1 MSTVSYVS
9 GGKLGDFIQQM
20 SIIYEKFLMEG
31 RPAILYISERGDG
44 DTFRHG
50 VQQAYLDL
58 QPIVSAQEYIKEFK
72 IHEGEPYDIDLS
84 SWRKYTSTTPLET
97 YVAWIKKEY
106 GVDWGKHKWLHH
118 IPTDPQWNDK
128 IIINTTQY
136 RFPDVKNWVDG
147 LHRYSK
153 EKLVFVGFHVADCH
167 DFMLRMHFKIR
178 FHNCSSLW
186 DLAIILNSCQL
197 FMGSLSSPL
206 SIALGLHIPC
216 DIGFFGSENNHFDYQ
231 VFSNIGKNIS
241 GQIQHHPSVPLQTPQ
256 PPSIIQQKQQ
266 TKTVSNKKTTTTV
279 SNKKMPLRLQKY
291 LKK

>member
-1 MSTVSYVS
+1 MTTVSYVS

-20 SIIYEKFLMEG
+20 SIIYEKFLMDG
-31 RPAILYISERGDG
+31 RPAILYISERGDS
-44 DTFRHG
+44 FRHG
-50 VQQAYLDL
+50 IQQAYLDL
-58 QPIVSAQEYIKEFK
+58 EPIVSAQDYIKEFK

-84 SWRKYTSTTPLET
+84 IWRKYISETPLET

-106 GVDWGKHKWLHH
+106 SVDWGKHKWLYH

-136 RFPDVKNWVDG
+136 RFPDMKKWFDG
-147 LHRYSK
+147 LRSYSK
-153 EKLVFVGFHVADCH
+153 EKLVFVGFNVADFH
-167 DFMLRMHFKIR
+167 DFIQRTRFKIC

-186 DLAIILNSCQL
+186 DLTIILNSCQL
-197 FMGSLSSPL
+197 FKGSLSSPL

-231 VFSNIGKNIS
+231 VFYNIGKNIP
-241 GQIQHHPSVPLQTPQ
+241 GQIKYHPYASLKIPQ
-256 PPSIIQQKQQ
+256 SPSIMVQKQQ
-266 TKTVSNKKTTTTV
+266 TTTV
-279 SNKKMPLRLQKY
+279 SNKKNITNRTMPPRLQKY